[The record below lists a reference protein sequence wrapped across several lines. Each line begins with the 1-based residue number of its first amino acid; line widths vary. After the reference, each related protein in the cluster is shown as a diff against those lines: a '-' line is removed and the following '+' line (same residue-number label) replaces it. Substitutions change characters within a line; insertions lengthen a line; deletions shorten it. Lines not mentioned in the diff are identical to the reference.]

1 MFGVSY
7 FLFQQ
12 FASNFNK
19 IQVRSAV
26 ILVNKCGCLAQPG
39 CGWLSE
45 SILVH

>member
-12 FASNFNK
+12 FTSNINK

-26 ILVNKCGCLAQPG
+26 IFGK
-39 CGWLSE
+39 
-45 SILVH
+45 